1 MDNVLTLGIG
11 RGKSPQQRFQKDRDS
26 MPRHQ
31 ITLPVALLLAVSMP
45 VYAQDTTTTEP
56 GTETTPVAE
65 ASTEEPVNTESDLSL
80 GEEVDDTPKVGEQYV
95 SETIGAWQ
103 MRCLKTEDGS
113 DPCQM
118 YQLLDDQE
126 GPPVAEFSMFRLPEG
141 QQARAGATVI
151 VPLETSLQA
160 QLTISVDG
168 GKGKRYPYSFC
179 NQVGCFARIGLT
191 DQDIQ
196 VFKRGNEATLT
207 IVPALAPDQKVIVQL
222 SLEGFTAGYAKVSVV
237 EP

>member
-1 MDNVLTLGIG
+1 
-11 RGKSPQQRFQKDRDS
+11 
-26 MPRHQ
+26 MPRYQ
-31 ITLPVALLLAVSMP
+31 ITLPLALLLAVSMP

-56 GTETTPVAE
+56 APAAE
-65 ASTEEPVNTESDLSL
+65 ISTEEPVNTESDLSL
-80 GEEVDDTPKVGEQYV
+80 GEEVDDTPKVGEQYI

-118 YQLLDDQE
+118 YQLLEEQQ
-126 GPPVAEFSMFRLPEG
+126 GPPVAEFSMFRLPDG
-141 QQARAGATVI
+141 QQAVAGATVI
-151 VPLETSLQA
+151 VPLETSLQE

-168 GKGKRYPYSFC
+168 EKGKRYPYSFC

-191 DQDIQ
+191 EQDIEA
-196 VFKRGNEATLT
+196 FKRGNEAVLT
-207 IVPALAPDQKVIVQL
+207 IIPALAPDQQVIVAL

>member
-1 MDNVLTLGIG
+1 
-11 RGKSPQQRFQKDRDS
+11 
-26 MPRHQ
+26 MPRYQ
-31 ITLPVALLLAVSMP
+31 TALPLALLLTFSMP
-45 VYAQDTTTTEP
+45 LYAQETTTPEQTPPTEIND
-56 GTETTPVAE
+56 
-65 ASTEEPVNTESDLSL
+65 EEPAIPSSGLSL
-80 GEEVDDTPKVGEQYV
+80 GEEVDDTPKVGEQYI

-118 YQLLDDQE
+118 YQLLAEQQ
-126 GPPVAEFSMFRLPEG
+126 GPPVAEFSMFRLPDG
-141 QQARAGATVI
+141 QQAKAGATVI

-191 DQDIQ
+191 EQDIEAL
-196 VFKRGNEATLT
+196 KRGNEAVLT
-207 IVPALAPDQKVIVQL
+207 IVPALAPDQQVIVAL
-222 SLEGFTAGYAKVSVV
+222 SLEGFTASYAKVSVV

>member
-1 MDNVLTLGIG
+1 
-11 RGKSPQQRFQKDRDS
+11 
-26 MPRHQ
+26 MPRNQ
-31 ITLPVALLLAVSMP
+31 IALPAAFLLAFSLP
-45 VYAQDTTTTEP
+45 IYAQETTTTEP
-56 GTETTPVAE
+56 KPAAE
-65 ASTEEPVNTESDLSL
+65 AGAEEAVNSETDLSL
-80 GEEVDDTPKVGEQYV
+80 GEEVDNTPKIGEQYI

-118 YQLLDDQE
+118 YQLLEGQD
-126 GPPVAEFSMFRLPEG
+126 GPPVAEFSMFRLPDG
-141 QQARAGATVI
+141 QQAKAGATVI

-168 GKGKRYPYSFC
+168 GKGKRFPYSFC

-196 VFKRGNEATLT
+196 AFKRGKEAILT
-207 IVPALAPDQKVIVQL
+207 IVPALALDQQVIVPL
-222 SLEGFTAGYAKVSVV
+222 SLEGFTASYAKVSVI